1 MAVNFT
7 KIDITINDIIVFT
20 FTVPVIVIDVMK
32 SAVLRNA

>member
-1 MAVNFT
+1 MAINFT

-20 FTVPVIVIDVMK
+20 FTVPVMVIDVK